1 MGLKLRLGDL
11 GWVLLVGG
19 GTLVANGTPLDNN
32 LADGLLNA
40 LTYNVLQFGLP
51 AVLLTRLANE
61 RVDAGQLPAWLAY
74 PGVVLLT
81 IGLGVW
87 VIAPSLYP
95 VLGKVDWWT
104 SKEDFNLAGS
114 SFVWHSLGMTVYV
127 QQRYSRR
134 AQARLKALQEDAAER
149 ERKLAAAQLL
159 ALQARVDPALLSERL
174 ATIDH
179 ELLDQPERAQARL
192 AALIGWL
199 RALQPHVEAELST
212 LAREIHA
219 LRAYACLMSADAL
232 HTERLHLA
240 GLNDPPEW
248 PLAPLVLLPLLRP
261 LLDEGQARWSL
272 SLLAHGNSAELRL
285 QALGPDAERARVAA
299 TRVPLQELARR
310 LHAVHGEQASLRLAD
325 ELGALPL
332 FKLSWPIPASPAS
345 SATAISSA

>member
-1 MGLKLRLGDL
+1 MDLKLKLGDF

-32 LADGLLNA
+32 LGDGLLNA
-40 LTYNVLQFGLP
+40 LIYNVLQFGLP
-51 AVLLTRLANE
+51 AVLLTQLANE
-61 RVDAGQLPAWLAY
+61 RVDAGKLPAWLAY
-74 PGVVLLT
+74 PCVVLLT

-95 VLGKVDWWT
+95 VLGKVEWWT

-114 SFVWHSLGMTVYV
+114 SFIWHSLGMTVYV
-127 QQRYSRR
+127 QQRYSKR

-159 ALQARVDPALLSERL
+159 ALQARVDPALRL
-174 ATIDH
+174 ATIDR
-179 ELLDQPERAQARL
+179 ELLEQPERAQARL
-192 AALIGWL
+192 AALIAWL

-212 LAREIHA
+212 LAREVHA
-219 LRAYACLMSADAL
+219 LRAYASLMSADAL

-240 GLNDPPEW
+240 GLNEPPEW

-261 LLDEGQARWSL
+261 LLDEGQTMWSL
-272 SLLAHGNSAELRL
+272 SLLATSTQAELQL
-285 QALGPDAERARVAA
+285 QALGPDAERARAAA

-310 LHAVHGEQASLRLAD
+310 LQAVHGEQASLQLQD
-325 ELGALPL
+325 PPEALPL
-332 FKLSWPIPASPAS
+332 FKISWPIAAPAATSP
-345 SATAISSA
+345 